1 MSTSTAGTSCTAAAL
16 RQRLPAHLERLHW
29 DRARLEA
36 HQARTL
42 LALLDHARRR
52 SPFHA
57 DRLAGV
63 DLDTLRPGDLGGL
76 PTMTK
81 AEMMAAFDDV
91 VTDRR
96 ITLDRVEAHLAATGP
111 DASLL
116 LGEHAV
122 LASGGSSGQRGV
134 FVYPFAGIVDY
145 TLGLVRAGLERALAF
160 GDPPPGGLSVA
171 MVAAPS
177 AVHASRALSS
187 LFSGDLLSVTT
198 VPVTLP
204 LAEVVDRLNA
214 LQPLLLQGYPSA
226 LSLLAEE
233 QEAGRLRIA
242 PLAVT
247 GSSEQFPAE
256 ARARVGAAF
265 GVPVVDQFG
274 SSEGVLGVSE
284 PGGGVI
290 ALASDLAIVELVDEH
305 DVPVP
310 PGTASAKVL
319 VTNLIGTV
327 QPLIRYELSDRF
339 VRQPDAPGDGHV
351 RVAVE
356 GRSDELLRYGDVVV
370 HPLVV
375 RSTLLGHP
383 AVVEH
388 QVHQTTQGMDVA
400 VVAPGGIDTALL
412 ERALAVALRRAGLAE
427 PVVAVRRVDAIAR
440 NPRTGKVQRVGPL
453 TG

>member
-1 MSTSTAGTSCTAAAL
+1 MTTSTMTTAAAL
-16 RQRLPAHLERLHW
+16 RDRLPDHLDRLRW
-29 DRARLEA
+29 DRDRLEA
-36 HQARTL
+36 HQAVALREL
-42 LALLDHARRR
+42 LRHARER

-57 DRLAGV
+57 DRLAGI
-63 DLDTLRPGDLGGL
+63 DLDDIGLDGLDAL

-81 AEMMAAFDDV
+81 AEMMGAFDDV

-96 ITLDRVEAHLAATGP
+96 VTLDRVEEHLAATGA

-145 TLGLVRAGLERALAF
+145 TLGLVRAGLGRALAL
-160 GDPPPGGLSVA
+160 GEPPPGGLPVA

-204 LAEVVDRLNA
+204 LPEVVARLNA
-214 LQPLLLQGYPSA
+214 LQPLLLQGYPSV
-226 LSLLAEE
+226 LSLLADE
-233 QEAGRLRIA
+233 QVAGRLHIS

-256 ARARVGAAF
+256 DRQRVGTAF
-265 GVPVVDQFG
+265 GVGVVDQFG

-284 PGGGVI
+284 PGSPVI
-290 ALASDLAIVELVDEH
+290 ALAADLAIVELVDEH
-305 DVPVP
+305 HRPVP
-310 PGTASAKVL
+310 TGTPSAKVL

-327 QPLIRYELSDRF
+327 QPLIRYELTDRF
-339 VRQPDAPGDGHV
+339 VRQPDVPGDGHP
-351 RVAVE
+351 RVTVD
-356 GRSDELLRYGDVVV
+356 GRDDELLRYGDVVI

-375 RSTLLGHP
+375 RSTVLGVP

-388 QVHQTTQGMDVA
+388 QVRQTARGVDVD
-400 VVAPGGIDTALL
+400 VVASAGVDVVAL
-412 ERALAVALRRAGLAE
+412 EQALAGALGRAGLRD
-427 PVVAVRRVDAIAR
+427 PGVRVRRVDGVPR
-440 NPRTGKVQRVGPL
+440 HPRTGKVQRVVPL
-453 TG
+453 R

>member
-1 MSTSTAGTSCTAAAL
+1 MSTTTTSTAAAL
-16 RQRLPAHLERLHW
+16 RGRLADHLARLGW
-29 DRARLEA
+29 DRARIEE
-36 HQARTL
+36 HQTAALRTVLRHAAR
-42 LALLDHARRR
+42 H

-63 DLDTLRPGDLGGL
+63 DVDRFRVEDLAGL

-96 ITLDRVEAHLAATGP
+96 VTLDRVEAHLTATGR

-116 LGEHAV
+116 LGEHVV

-134 FVYPFAGIVDY
+134 FVWSFDATVDY
-145 TLGLVRAGLERALAF
+145 ALGLVRAGLGRALAL
-160 GDPPPGGLSVA
+160 GDPPPGGLPVA

-187 LFSGDLLSVTT
+187 LFSGDLLRVTT

-214 LQPLLLQGYPSA
+214 LQPLLLQGYPSV

-233 QEAGRLRIA
+233 QRVGRLRIA

-256 ARARVGAAF
+256 ARERVGVAF
-265 GVPVVDQFG
+265 GVAVVDQFG
-274 SSEGVLGVSE
+274 SSEGVVGVSD
-284 PGGGVI
+284 PGSPVI

-305 DVPVP
+305 DEPLP
-310 PGTASAKVL
+310 PGVPSAKVL
-319 VTNLIGTV
+319 VTSLIGTV
-327 QPLIRYELSDRF
+327 QPLIRYELTDHF
-339 VRQPDAPGDGHV
+339 VRQPDAAGDGHL
-351 RVAVE
+351 RVTVE
-356 GRSDELLRYGDVVV
+356 GRGDEVLRYGEVTV

-375 RSTLLGHP
+375 RSTLLGQP

-388 QVHQTTQGMDVA
+388 QVRQTPAGMDVD
-400 VVAPGGIDTALL
+400 VVATGPVDLLAL
-412 ERALAVALRRAGLAE
+412 EGALGAALRRAGLAD
-427 PVVAVRRVDAIAR
+427 PVVAMRKVDAVER
-440 NPRTGKVQRVGPL
+440 NPRTGKVQRVVPL
-453 TG
+453 PG